1 MHTEIVNRTVVAM
14 LALLSSSAVAA
25 PPDWKIAVE
34 PAAQIKAN
42 YPTEMRVRINDAKG
56 QPVTGA
62 SVEYVVNMTDMDH
75 GEHKAAARMTAP
87 GVYEGKVNF
96 FMVGPWALDVRV
108 RRGTDAMSKKTLFD
122 IKG

>member
-1 MHTEIVNRTVVAM
+1 MYTEIVNRTVVAM
-14 LALLSSSAVAA
+14 LALLSSSAFAA
-25 PPDWKIAVE
+25 PPDWRIVVE

-42 YPTEMRVRINDAKG
+42 YPTEMRVRITDAKG

-87 GVYEGKVNF
+87 GVYEGTVNF